1 MSLIDKMKSGIA
13 AMLAGLPQT
22 NTENHAAVTAG
33 LGDALGGP
41 VQESMDALQAQMDDL
56 QAQMDAQEANI
67 AAQLAAAIAQLNN
80 RIDNVPVYT
89 PPSCLSYRITNTATE
104 SIPATDVQY
113 TFKDCTGAVS
123 APITL
128 FAGDTATVCAD
139 GLPKIVVGQSNARID
154 ALGQASCPPVG
165 GTTPSGTPTITPSVG
180 NVNKPIPTPKPT
192 PQLFGVTLL
201 AAPLPG
207 IRLDVGDLT
216 GDFNPS
222 VVITVNG
229 SNTAAQFP
237 NTVNKSVLEGST
249 ISITATPQIRFSW
262 RFVGWQDPSGTV
274 VSTTV
279 THTTTVT
286 GALTLIA
293 RYTRI

>member
-22 NTENHAAVTAG
+22 NTENHAAVTEG
-33 LGDALGGP
+33 LGNAMGAP
-41 VQESMDALQAQMDDL
+41 VQESVDELNAQMDALQAQMDA
-56 QAQMDAQEANI
+56 QAANI

-104 SIPATDVQY
+104 SLPATDVKY

-139 GLPKIVVGQSNARID
+139 GLPTIVTGQSNARID

-165 GTTPSGTPTITPSVG
+165 GTAPLGTPTITPSTG
-180 NVNKPIPTPKPT
+180 KADKPVSTPKPT
-192 PQLFGVTLL
+192 PQIFTINVGAGPIPGVTLD
-201 AAPLPG
+201 
-207 IRLDVGDLT
+207 IGDLT

-222 VVITVNG
+222 ISIVVNG
-229 SNTAAQFP
+229 MTTSAQFP
-237 NTVNKSVLEGST
+237 NSITKMVPEGST
-249 ISITATPQIRFSW
+249 VALNATPQVRFAW
-262 RFVGWQDPSGTV
+262 RFVGWQEIGGQI
-274 VSTTV
+274 VSN
-279 THTTTVT
+279 TTTYT
-286 GALTLIA
+286 TTITRALTLAA